1 MRIRYI
7 FKAAAHSIKHRKSA
21 FLISVFSISVSF
33 LMLCAIGNISFG
45 IAAATVNRSLAFPL
59 VVGPVGSSDTSLVM
73 SSVFNVDK
81 PNGTLDYGIFE
92 ELSADKRVRSAFPMI
107 RSDSYQGVPITGVN
121 SAYINEISKGFSSL
135 TPDSKADDIFG
146 GGGLHCAVVGSKI
159 AARHELETGDEFFGS
174 HGHVGDEDAHEHSG
188 FAYKVCG
195 ILEATNSVE
204 DFSIFVDL
212 RSAWAIHAHHHEG
225 EHEHEDEHEHEGG
238 HEHEGEHGHEG
249 KITAVLV
256 KTVNP
261 AATAALEREYS
272 ENGRTNA
279 ANVAKTVR
287 QLVQYMNKAE
297 TAAGFFS
304 YGTLVLV
311 MLMVFVTILMSVSE
325 RKKEMALMRT
335 LGIGR
340 LPIAMMIVMESLFT
354 AFCGILAGTAAGHIL
369 LALLKPRIDVAL
381 AISLEPFFFTSVEL
395 NGIAVTVVTA
405 LLISFAALVK
415 IYRMNLTEEISR
427 D

>member
-7 FKAAAHSIKHRKSA
+7 LKAAAHSIKHRKSA
-21 FLISVFSISVSF
+21 FFISVFSISVSF
-33 LMLCAIGNISFG
+33 LLLCAIGNISFG

-59 VVGPVGSSDTSLVM
+59 VVGPVGSSDTALVM

-81 PNGTLDYGIFE
+81 PSGTLDYGIFE
-92 ELSADKRVRSAFPMI
+92 ELSADKRVRAAFPVI
-107 RSDSYQGVPITGVN
+107 RSDSYLGVPITGVN

-135 TPDSKADDIFG
+135 MQNVKADDIFG
-146 GGGLHCAVVGSKI
+146 EGGLHCAVVGSKI

-174 HGHVGDEDAHEHSG
+174 HGHVGDEDAYEHSG
-188 FAYKVCG
+188 FAYSVCG
-195 ILEATNSVE
+195 ILKPTNSVE

-212 RSAWAIHAHHHEG
+212 RSAWAIHAHHHHEDEAKHVH
-225 EHEHEDEHEHEGG
+225 EHEHK
-238 HEHEGEHGHEG
+238 G

-287 QLVQYMNKAE
+287 QIVQYMNKAE

-311 MLMVFVTILMSVSE
+311 MLMIFVTILMSVNE

-340 LPIAMMIVMESLFT
+340 FPIAMMIVSESLFT
-354 AFCGILAGTAAGHIL
+354 AFCGVFAGSAAGHAA

-381 AISLEPFFFTSVEL
+381 GISLEPLFFTAVEL
-395 NGIAVTVVTA
+395 NGIAVTAATA

>member
-1 MRIRYI
+1 MRLRYI
-7 FKAAAHSIKHRKSA
+7 LKASVHSIKHRKSA

-33 LMLCAIGNISFG
+33 MMLCAIGNISFG
-45 IAAATVNRSLAFPL
+45 IAAATVNRSLTFPL

-81 PNGTLDYGIFE
+81 PDGTLDYGIYE
-92 ELSADKRVRSAFPMI
+92 ELSADKRVRSAFPVI

-135 TPDSKADDIFG
+135 VQNSKADDIFG
-146 GGGLHCAVVGSKI
+146 EGALHCAVIGSKI
-159 AARHELETGDEFFGS
+159 AARHELEVGDGFFGS
-174 HGHVGDEDAHEHSG
+174 HGHVGDEDAHEHSS
-188 FAYKVCG
+188 FAYSVCG
-195 ILEATNSVE
+195 ILKPTNSVE

-212 RSAWAIHAHHHEG
+212 RSAWAIHHAHHHHDYEGEHEHDGELEHEG
-225 EHEHEDEHEHEGG
+225 EHE
-238 HEHEGEHGHEG
+238 HEG

-311 MLMVFVTILMSVSE
+311 MLMVFVTILMAVNE

-335 LGIGR
+335 IGIGR
-340 LPIAMMIVMESLFT
+340 FPIAMMIVCESLFT
-354 AFCGILAGTAAGHIL
+354 ALCGIIAGSAAGHAV

-381 AISLEPFFFTSVEL
+381 GISLEPFYFTAVEL
-395 NGIAVTVVTA
+395 NGIVVTAVTA